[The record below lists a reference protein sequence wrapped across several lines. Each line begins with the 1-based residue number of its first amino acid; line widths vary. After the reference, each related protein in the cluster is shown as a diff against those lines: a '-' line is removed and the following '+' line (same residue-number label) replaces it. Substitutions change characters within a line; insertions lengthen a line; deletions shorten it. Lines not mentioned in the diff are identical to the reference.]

1 MGNVALSYCFSNVY
15 VVEYNTR
22 DLFHSLLC
30 PLLAEGW
37 DSGGVGQEKWVSAT
51 RGSFYACSYQKTL
64 LSIGL
69 AISVH
74 FLMLMDSPFR
84 ATISSIKG
92 DSFSIYCV
100 QTCCWI
106 YRLYAGLWFEKKM
119 GLACAYVVS
128 FCGYWGNLLCVQLE
142 QCTNL
147 LYHCCKMTLITSI
160 LGEEASRH

>member
-69 AISVH
+69 AVTENH
-74 FLMLMDSPFR
+74 
-84 ATISSIKG
+84 TK
-92 DSFSIYCV
+92 YTHV
-100 QTCCWI
+100 YT
-106 YRLYAGLWFEKKM
+106 
-119 GLACAYVVS
+119 VTVS
-128 FCGYWGNLLCVQLE
+128 QAWL
-142 QCTNL
+142 
-147 LYHCCKMTLITSI
+147 
-160 LGEEASRH
+160 